1 MINLKI
7 YKYKLVNLI
16 KVNNMTQVEI
26 KKAVKVEVKG
36 IPLNEIKKEIS
47 AWDKLDNATLKKNL
61 LVARNVSNKVMN
73 CIGILAEDVAR
84 IIGQHRS
91 NLSTNNITESK
102 DKKFDTEKSLRE
114 FCFWTAGYNRKDKNL
129 INPAFEMTV
138 TRAIRGGKIIA
149 DNKFGMTVK
158 NGELMG
164 INNKINPTVPQKNY
178 DKKIKKSFIDVEN
191 TNDSLISVNANMLD
205 KAWKMLHP
213 VAPRDATGKK
223 SVNISSTLKEAKDIL
238 EQLHKKAKAKKDAEV
253 YSKLSDDDCGLI
265 ADIKLLVS
273 DDLIRQSWDR
283 ADREMGMDMKPIK
296 VAV

>member
-26 KKAVKVEVKG
+26 KKAVKVEM
-36 IPLNEIKKEIS
+36 KKELS

-84 IIGQHRS
+84 IISQHRS
-91 NLSTNNITESK
+91 NLATDNITESK

-149 DNKFGMTVK
+149 DKKFGMTVK

-213 VAPRDATGKK
+213 VAPRNAIGKK
-223 SVNISSTLKEAKDIL
+223 SVNISSALKEAKDIL

-273 DDLIRQSWDR
+273 DDLIRQAWNR
-283 ADREMGMDMKPIK
+283 ADQSMGMDMKPIK

>member
-26 KKAVKVEVKG
+26 KKAVKVEM
-36 IPLNEIKKEIS
+36 KKELS

-84 IIGQHRS
+84 IISQHRS
-91 NLSTNNITESK
+91 NLATDNITESK

-149 DNKFGMTVK
+149 DKKFGMTVK

-213 VAPRDATGKK
+213 VAPRDVTGKK
-223 SVNISSTLKEAKDIL
+223 SVNISSALKEAKDIL

-253 YSKLSDDDCGLI
+253 YSKLSDEDCGLI

-283 ADREMGMDMKPIK
+283 ADQTMGMDMKPIK

>member
-1 MINLKI
+1 
-7 YKYKLVNLI
+7 
-16 KVNNMTQVEI
+16 MTQVEI
-26 KKAVKVEVKG
+26 KKAVKVEM
-36 IPLNEIKKEIS
+36 KKELS

-84 IIGQHRS
+84 IISQHRS
-91 NLSTNNITESK
+91 NLATDNITESK

-149 DNKFGMTVK
+149 DKKFGMTVK
-158 NGELMG
+158 GGELMA
-164 INNKINPTVPQKNY
+164 INNEINPTVPQKNF
-178 DKKIKKSFIDVEN
+178 DKKIKKAFVDVKN
-191 TNDSLISVNANMLD
+191 TNDNLISVNANMLD

-213 VAPRDATGKK
+213 VAPRDNTNKK
-223 SVNISSTLKEAKDIL
+223 SVNISSALKEAKDIL

>member
-1 MINLKI
+1 
-7 YKYKLVNLI
+7 
-16 KVNNMTQVEI
+16 MTQVEI
-26 KKAVKVEVKG
+26 KKAVKVEVK
-36 IPLNEIKKEIS
+36 KELT
-47 AWDKLDNATLKKNL
+47 AWEKLDNATLKKNL

-84 IIGQHRS
+84 IILQHKN
-91 NLSTNNITESK
+91 NLKADNITESK

-149 DNKFGMTVK
+149 DKKFGMTVK
-158 NGELMG
+158 DGELMA
-164 INNKINPTVPQKNY
+164 INNEINPTVPQKNY
-178 DKKIKKSFIDVEN
+178 DKKIKKAFVDVKN
-191 TNDSLISVNANMLD
+191 TNDSLISVNSNMLD

-213 VAPRDATGKK
+213 VAPRDGTNKK
-223 SVNISSTLKEAKDIL
+223 SVNISSALKEAKDIL

>member
-7 YKYKLVNLI
+7 YKYKLVNLKI
-16 KVNNMTQVEI
+16 GKNMTQVEI
-26 KKAVKVEVKG
+26 KKAVKVEIK
-36 IPLNEIKKEIS
+36 NEVKKELS

-84 IIGQHRS
+84 IILQHNN
-91 NLSTNNITESK
+91 NLKTENITESK

-114 FCFWTAGYNRKDKNL
+114 FCFWTAGYNRKDKNT

-149 DNKFGMTVK
+149 DKKFGMTVK
-158 NGELMG
+158 GGELMA
-164 INNKINPTVPQKNY
+164 INNEINPTVPQKNF
-178 DKKIKKSFIDVEN
+178 DKKIKKAFVDVKN
-191 TNDSLISVNANMLD
+191 TNDNLISVNANMLD

-213 VAPRDATGKK
+213 VAPRDNTNKK
-223 SVNISSTLKEAKDIL
+223 SVNISSALKEAKDIL

>member
-26 KKAVKVEVKG
+26 KKAVKVEM
-36 IPLNEIKKEIS
+36 KKELS

-84 IIGQHRS
+84 IISQHRS
-91 NLSTNNITESK
+91 NLATDNITESK

-149 DNKFGMTVK
+149 DKKFGMTVK

-213 VAPRDATGKK
+213 VAPRNATGKK
-223 SVNISSTLKEAKDIL
+223 SVNISSALKEAKDIL

-273 DDLIRQSWDR
+273 DDLIRQAWNR
-283 ADREMGMDMKPIK
+283 ADQSMGMDMKPIK